1 MKQPSIIIIGA
12 GIIGASCAYFLSK
25 KGAEVQVLEQH
36 PAPAMESSGKSAAG
50 IRQQFS
56 RAENIRLSRYS
67 AEFFDNFP
75 SIIGAEAGYHKV
87 GYLFLFQEAARQQWQ
102 QQHALQRELGAT
114 VELLTPEQ
122 VAERFPYVNNAVA
135 GASFGAEDGT
145 LDPHSITMG
154 FLRKAQEYGAQATFS
169 AQVTGMQRQGDMWQV
184 QSSQGDFKADMVL
197 NAAGAFADTL
207 AQMAGFGLPVQPYR
221 RNVYVTAPVDD
232 FPHPTPLIIDDAT
245 GVWLR
250 SEGKRFIM
258 GLSNHQEKAGNNQS
272 VDWGWLETLLEHAL
286 PRFPFL
292 EHVGLDE
299 RACWAGLYAITPDHL
314 PILGKMP
321 EVAGFYNACGF
332 SGHGV
337 QHAPA
342 VGLLLSEEMLEGK
355 AHSFDMDIFRYE
367 RFAAGNMSLETNIV

>member
-1 MKQPSIIIIGA
+1 MKRPSIIVIGA

-25 KGAEVQVLEQH
+25 KGAEVHVLEQH

-56 RAENIRLSRYS
+56 RAENIRFSRYS
-67 AEFFDNFP
+67 AEFFANF
-75 SIIGAEAGYHKV
+75 SEIIGAESGYHKV
-87 GYLFLFQEAARQQWQ
+87 GYLFLFQEAARQKWQ
-102 QQHALQRELGAT
+102 QQHALQRKLGAT

-122 VAERFPYVNNAVA
+122 VAARFPYVNSEIA

-145 LDPHSITMG
+145 LDPHGITMG
-154 FLRKAQEYGAQATFS
+154 FLRKAQQQGAKATFS
-169 AQVTGMQRQGDMWQV
+169 AQVTMLQSRADGWQV
-184 QSSQGDFKADMVL
+184 YTSQGDFHADVVL
-197 NAAGAFADTL
+197 NATGAFADTL
-207 AQMAGFGLPVQPYR
+207 AQMAGFRLPVQPYR
-221 RNVYVTAPVDD
+221 RNVYVTAPVED
-232 FPHPTPLIIDDAT
+232 FPHPTPLMIDDAT

-258 GLSNHQEKAGNNQS
+258 GLSNAQEVAGNNQS
-272 VDWGWLETLLEHAL
+272 VDWVWLETLLEHAL

-292 EHVGLDE
+292 EQVGLDE

-321 EVAGFYNACGF
+321 EMAGLYNACGF

-342 VGLLLSEEMLEGK
+342 VGLVLSEEILEGK
-355 AHSFDMDIFRYE
+355 AHSFDIDIFRYE
-367 RFAAGNMSLETNIV
+367 RFAAGKMMLESNIV